1 MGSEIGSEVIPR
13 DQRGRH
19 VPANKL
25 DLQPVIDHIE
35 SFNPTCQ
42 KWLQHRE
49 SAVQSRAAYQ
59 ADAERTWPE
68 DTSVRSVDLKKNKKT
83 NISVVWH
90 EGVAGHSAG
99 EIASA
104 YVVAVEKERDLLH
117 SVFWVDN
124 CSAQNKNWCLLSTL
138 VSLVNGS
145 TNSREDITLEFFEK
159 GHTFM
164 SADSVHHGVEQEMRK
179 RPGGYVFDFEDFVSV
194 VASSNSKKVE
204 VIEMENANV
213 LKWKD
218 GHSAAKTK
226 KAPKLSQ
233 MAEIQLRCG
242 SRSLFFKHSHR
253 DCDFPELDFLLA
265 KFDLKMPPPL
275 RSHDRGIEK
284 TKKEDIL
291 KKLCPLMPPNRRAF
305 WLSLLVE

>member
-1 MGSEIGSEVIPR
+1 
-13 DQRGRH
+13 
-19 VPANKL
+19 
-25 DLQPVIDHIE
+25 
-35 SFNPTCQ
+35 
-42 KWLQHRE
+42 
-49 SAVQSRAAYQ
+49 
-59 ADAERTWPE
+59 
-68 DTSVRSVDLKKNKKT
+68 
-83 NISVVWH
+83 VVWH
-90 EGVAGHSAG
+90 EGVAGRSAG

-145 TNSREDITLEFFEK
+145 TNSREDITLKFFEK

-164 SADSVHHGVEQEMRK
+164 SADSVHHGVE
-179 RPGGYVFDFEDFVSV
+179 DFVSV
-194 VASSNSKKVE
+194 VASSNSKKME

-218 GHSAAKTK
+218 GHSTAKTK

-233 MAEIQLRCG
+233 MAEIQLRRG

-253 DCDFPELDFLLA
+253 DCDFTELDFLLA

-275 RSHDRGIEK
+275 RPHDRGIEK